1 MGVGVLME
9 ACSLPVACWRGNMVD
24 VIFAY
29 RLLKWRL
36 SSGYNGASMRRQR
49 LTVAQQSSNSLV
61 IPIIKIRSS
70 PAKEES
76 LRKDLHYKPGKNIP
90 A

>member
-29 RLLKWRL
+29 CLLKWRL

-76 LRKDLHYKPGKNIP
+76 
-90 A
+90 